1 MSIWVKTDDDIGVM
15 ALDNIQ
21 LSARITLLEQKVKSL
36 QAYES
41 KNLAINTTYCS
52 TVSTTYVRYS
62 KFGAIVVVEMYDVR
76 LKGGKSTDNVAI
88 IASGLPKPA
97 VEYTETLPVNISHIK
112 YPDYARVRVQKSGVL
127 KLWYMGTSVDGTDIQ
142 GMFTYIAAQ

>member
-15 ALDNIQ
+15 ALDNVQ
-21 LSARITLLEQKVKSL
+21 LSARITPLEQKVKSL

-41 KNLAINTTYCS
+41 KKLAINTTYCN
-52 TVSTTYVRYS
+52 TVSSTYVRYS
-62 KFGAIVVVEMYDVR
+62 KFGAIVVVEMYDVI

-88 IASGLPKPA
+88 LASGLPKPA
-97 VEYTETLPVNISHIK
+97 VEYTAALPTNISRVKSI
-112 YPDYARVRVQKSGVL
+112 DYARVRVPQSGVL
-127 KLWYMGTSVDGTDIQ
+127 KPWYMGISIEGTDIQ